1 MTIDAPTPGNGV
13 IEILIPEPD
22 EGSIDMAGLEQS
34 FQDRLLADRDRHSTN
49 ATTFEKVLEMK
60 YASDSGFRDATAARI
75 VLEAGSGRTRG
86 ETNGPGNTAAAG
98 HGATT
103 P

>member
-1 MTIDAPTPGNGV
+1 MPTTDTPAIGDGVVTIEV
-13 IEILIPEPD
+13 PEK
-22 EGSIDMAGLEQS
+22 ESYIMAGLEDS
-34 FQDRLLADRDRHSTN
+34 FRDRLLADRDRHSTN

-98 HGATT
+98 HGGTT